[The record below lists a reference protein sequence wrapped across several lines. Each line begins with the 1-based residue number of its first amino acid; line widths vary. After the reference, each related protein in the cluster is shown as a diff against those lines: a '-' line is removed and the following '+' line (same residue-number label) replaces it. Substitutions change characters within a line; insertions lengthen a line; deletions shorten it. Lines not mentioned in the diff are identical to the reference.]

1 MQEPQTGRT
10 SRLAGFAVPGLRR
23 WIAAAA
29 GVYAVLGL
37 AWIHGSDALLHL
49 LVESPPALHFISGTK
64 GSVFVLVTA
73 GVIYAVLLRLARRIE
88 RGERELRRS
97 EANYRVLFE
106 DSPAPMWILA
116 RDGAAIQRANRAA
129 EQLYGLPPGGM
140 VGVALSA
147 LRLDG
152 EPGSARQRHRH
163 ADGHAIEVT
172 LEQAEVG
179 IGETPLRVVLVR
191 DISEVEA
198 SRRAMQEAVARLE
211 DTQAI
216 AGLGRW
222 ELDLGTRLLHCPPTT
237 LRMLGEDPDEP
248 GGAIGWDYFLE
259 LVADADKERVR
270 QIIQQVRQGAPR
282 VDVIY
287 RLRLRGGDLRW
298 FHSRGGVVQGQGAGQ
313 GALRLRGTLQDITER
328 EEAQERIRRQ
338 EEQFRGLLG
347 LLPDGVMILRG
358 RVIGYA
364 NRACAELLGAPD
376 ERELLGRDTDALF
389 DVDAIPLADRF
400 FARMRRRQ
408 QAVSRSE
415 VFPMRRIGGEPV
427 RVMLAARQVFFE
439 GANAV
444 LVVLRDLSE
453 AEQMRDQLAE
463 LNGELEAVAKRLISV
478 QEDERATLSR
488 ELHDDVGQS
497 ITALKLGIQALA
509 PALPDPLDQQL
520 VGELLQGADET
531 IHKIRNISMLLRP
544 PQLDALGLEAAL
556 RWQVGLLFKD
566 RRGIAVELHLAP
578 LAQRPSSDVELA
590 VFRIVQESLTNI
602 LRHARASRVEVSLAS
617 GVAGVVLDV
626 RDDGAGFDPEA
637 GGNLGLV
644 TMRERARL
652 AGGFLRM
659 DTAPGAGCRIHAELP
674 WRPADAAADPR

>member
-1 MQEPQTGRT
+1 
-10 SRLAGFAVPGLRR
+10 
-23 WIAAAA
+23 
-29 GVYAVLGL
+29 
-37 AWIHGSDALLHL
+37 
-49 LVESPPALHFISGTK
+49 
-64 GSVFVLVTA
+64 VLVTA
-73 GVIYAVLLRLARRIE
+73 VLLYVALLRLARRIE

-97 EANYRVLFE
+97 EGNYRVLFD
-106 DSPAPMWILA
+106 DSPAPMWVQA
-116 RDGAAIQRANRAA
+116 QDGHVIQRANRAL
-129 EQLYGLPPGGM
+129 EQLYGQPPGGM
-140 VGVALSA
+140 VGLALDA
-147 LRLDG
+147 LRLEGAPDD
-152 EPGSARQRHRH
+152 ARQRHRR
-163 ADGHAIEVT
+163 ADGSTLEVA
-172 LEQAEVG
+172 LEQADLVIDG
-179 IGETPLRVVLVR
+179 APVRVVLVR
-191 DISEVEA
+191 DVSEIEA
-198 SRRAMQEAVARLE
+198 GRGALQEAVERLE

-222 ELDLGTRLLHCPPTT
+222 ELDLETRLLHCPPAT

-259 LVADADKERVR
+259 LIADPDKERVR
-270 QIIQQVRQGAPR
+270 QLIQEVRQGAQR
-282 VDVIY
+282 VDVHY

-298 FHSRGGVVQGQGAGQ
+298 FHSRGGVVQGAGP
-313 GALRLRGTLQDITER
+313 LRLRGTLQDITER

-364 NRACAELLGAPD
+364 NRACAELLGAGD
-376 ERELLGRDTDALF
+376 ERDLLGRDTDALF

-415 VFPMRRIGGEPV
+415 IFPMRRIGGEPV

-497 ITALKLGIQALA
+497 ITALKLGVQALA
-509 PALPDPLDQQL
+509 PALPDPADQQL

-578 LAQRPSSDVELA
+578 LAQRPSGEVELA

-602 LRHARASRVEVSLAS
+602 LRHARASRVEVRLAS

-659 DTAPGAGCRIHAELP
+659 DTAPGEGCRIHAELP
-674 WRPADAAADPR
+674 WRPAGDGPSAPAGGEAR

>member
-1 MQEPQTGRT
+1 MQDPQTGRT
-10 SRLAGFAVPGLRR
+10 PRLAGLPVLGLRR
-23 WIAAAA
+23 WIASAA
-29 GVYAVLGL
+29 GLYAVVGL
-37 AWIHGSDALLHL
+37 AWIHGSDAVLHL
-49 LVESPPALHFISGTK
+49 LVSDPPLLRVIGSTK
-64 GSVFVLVTA
+64 GSVFVLATA
-73 GVIYAVLLRLARRIE
+73 GLLYVALLRLARRVE
-88 RGERELRRS
+88 RGELDLRRS
-97 EANYRVLFE
+97 EANYRALFD
-106 DSPAPMWILA
+106 DSPAPMWVQS
-116 RDGAAIQRANRAA
+116 RDGRSIQRANHAL
-129 EQLYGLPPGGM
+129 EQLYGQPPGGL
-140 VGVALSA
+140 VGMPLDALCVQ
-147 LRLDG
+147 G
-152 EPGSARQRHRH
+152 EPGQARQRHRR
-163 ADGHAIEVT
+163 ADGGVLEVA
-172 LEQAEVG
+172 LEEADLELGGAPV
-179 IGETPLRVVLVR
+179 RVVLVR
-191 DISEVEA
+191 DVSEIEA
-198 SRRAMQEAVARLE
+198 GRRALQEAVAKLE

-222 ELDLGTRLLHCPPTT
+222 ELDLETRLLHCPPAT

-259 LVADADKERVR
+259 LIAEDDKERVR
-270 QIIQQVRQGAPR
+270 QLIQQVRQGATR
-282 VDVIY
+282 VDVHY
-287 RLRLRGGDLRW
+287 RLRLRGGELRW
-298 FHSRGGVVQGQGAGQ
+298 FHSRGGVVRGE

-364 NRACAELLGAPD
+364 NRACAELLGAGD
-376 ERELLGRDTDALF
+376 ERDLLGRDTDALF
-389 DVDAIPLADRF
+389 DVDAIQLADRF

-415 VFPMRRIGGEPV
+415 IFPMKRLGGEPV

-497 ITALKLGIQALA
+497 ITALKLGVQALA

-520 VGELLQGADET
+520 VAELLQGADET

-578 LAQRPSSDVELA
+578 LAQRPSGEVELA

-617 GVAGVVLDV
+617 GIAGVVLDV

-674 WRPADAAADPR
+674 WRPEGGAADAR

>member
-1 MQEPQTGRT
+1 MQDPQTGRT
-10 SRLAGFAVPGLRR
+10 PRLAGLPVLGLRR

-29 GVYAVLGL
+29 GLYAVVGL
-37 AWIHGSDALLHL
+37 AWIHGSDTLLHALVTDPGL
-49 LVESPPALHFISGTK
+49 LRVIGSTK
-64 GSVFVLVTA
+64 GSAFVVATA
-73 GVIYAVLLRLARRIE
+73 LLLYVALLRLARRIE
-88 RGERELRRS
+88 RGERQLRRS
-97 EANYRVLFE
+97 EANYRVLFD
-106 DSPAPMWILA
+106 DSPAPMWVQA
-116 RDGAAIQRANRAA
+116 RDGHTIERANRAL
-129 EQLYGLPPGGM
+129 EQLYGQPPGGM
-140 VGVALSA
+140 VGLSLEA
-147 LRLDG
+147 LRLQG
-152 EPGSARQRHRH
+152 EPGEARQRHRR
-163 ADGHAIEVT
+163 ADGGVLEVA
-172 LEQAEVG
+172 LEQAELVVDG
-179 IGETPLRVVLVR
+179 APVRVVLVR
-191 DISEVEA
+191 DLSEIEA
-198 SRRAMQEAVARLE
+198 GRRALQEAIGTLE

-216 AGLGRW
+216 AGLARW
-222 ELDLGTRLLHCPPTT
+222 ELDLEARVLYAPPGTFK
-237 LRMLGEDPDEP
+237 MIGEDPEAV
-248 GGAIGWDYFLE
+248 GASLPWDYFME
-259 LVADADKERVR
+259 LVAESDRESLR
-270 QIIQQVRQGAPR
+270 QLMQQVRKGAPL
-282 VDVIY
+282 VEATY
-287 RLRLRGGDLRW
+287 RLRLRGGALRW
-298 FHSRGGVVQGQGAGQ
+298 FHSRGSVVQGAGP
-313 GALRLRGTLQDITER
+313 LRVRGTLQDITER

-376 ERELLGRDTDALF
+376 ERDLLGRDTDALF

-415 VFPMRRIGGEPV
+415 IFPMKRIGGEPV

-509 PALPDPLDQQL
+509 PALPDPADQQL

-566 RRGIAVELHLAP
+566 RRGVAVELNLAP
-578 LAQRPSSDVELA
+578 LAQRPSGEVELA

-602 LRHARASRVEVSLAS
+602 LRHARASRVEVKLAS

-626 RDDGAGFDPEA
+626 SDDGAGFDPEA

-659 DTAPGAGCRIHAELP
+659 DTAPGRGCRIHAELP
-674 WRPADAAADPR
+674 WRPADGAAEPR